1 LLLIFSTEPPARLR
15 RLAACRAQNE
25 ADLQEAFVKRFLAIA
40 VIWLGCAVAWMIL
53 GGTLNLRSNAFSGN
67 LNNEVNALWGPPGK
81 QAPPLAKY
89 QRLELSE
96 EVTVEQK
103 PEGNSKKIVRHE
115 TKVDVPL
122 TLDSSNVHA
131 QLTLEQK
138 RKGLI
143 WFPTYGIDFRAD
155 YTFVNDR
162 LGEHDVTL
170 HFPLQTSG
178 STDNDSM
185 RGAVVNSASFDGF
198 SVQDSQ
204 GQAVDYRISD
214 GEAVFSRH
222 FAAEERQQF
231 RIAYRTRGTTSFRYL
246 MAEGTGRVH
255 DLTVRIDTNFA
266 NVDFPTDT
274 LSPTSRTLTPSSFSG
289 TWHFDSLISTSAIGV
304 ELPQLLNPGPLATK
318 VTLFAPVSLLFFF
331 FVVAVLGQVRGH
343 ELHPMQ
349 YFLLGC
355 AFFAFHLLFAYLVD
369 RLSIGSSFAIASGVS
384 VFLVVSYARLFVG
397 WTFAL
402 REIGLAQLLYLVLFS
417 YTFFWEGFTGL
428 AITIGAIATLF
439 FVMQVTGRS
448 DFRLSERRAL
458 PAE

>member
-1 LLLIFSTEPPARLR
+1 
-15 RLAACRAQNE
+15 
-25 ADLQEAFVKRFLAIA
+25 VKRFLAIA
-40 VIWLGCAVAWMIL
+40 VIWLGCTVAWLIL
-53 GGTLNLRSNAFSGN
+53 GGTLNLRSNSFSGN
-67 LNNEVNALWGPPGK
+67 LNKQVNALWGPPGQ

-89 QRLELSE
+89 QKLELTE
-96 EVTVEQK
+96 EVTLEQK
-103 PEGNSKKIVRHE
+103 PEGNSKKIVQRE

-122 TLDSSNVHA
+122 TLDSSNVYA
-131 QLTLEQK
+131 KLTLEQL

-143 WFPTYGIDFRAD
+143 WFPSYGIDFRAE
-155 YTFVNDR
+155 YTFSNDR
-162 LGEHDVTL
+162 LGAHDVTL
-170 HFPLQTSG
+170 HFPLQTTG
-178 STDNDSM
+178 STDNGDG
-185 RGAVVNSASFDGF
+185 RGSVTSSASFDAF
-198 SVQDSQ
+198 TVQDSQ
-204 GQAVDYRISD
+204 GQPVDYRITA

-222 FAAEERQQF
+222 FAPGERQQF
-231 RIAYRTRGTTSFRYL
+231 RIAYRTRGTGSFRYL

-266 NVDFPTDT
+266 NVDFPSDT
-274 LSPTSRTLTPSSFSG
+274 LSPTSRTLRPSSFSG
-289 TWHFDSLISTSAIGV
+289 TWHFDSLISTSSIGI

-318 VTLFAPVSLLFFF
+318 VTLFAPISLLFFF

-343 ELHPMQ
+343 ELHPMH

-369 RLSIGSSFAIASGVS
+369 RLSIGAAFAIASSVS

-439 FVMQVTGRS
+439 FVMQVTGRN
-448 DFRLSERRAL
+448 DWRLTSQARRAM

>member
-1 LLLIFSTEPPARLR
+1 M
-15 RLAACRAQNE
+15 
-25 ADLQEAFVKRFLAIA
+25 KRFLAIA
-40 VIWLGCAVAWMIL
+40 VIWLGCTVAWMIL
-53 GGTLNLRSNAFSGN
+53 GGTLNLRTSSLSGS
-67 LNNEVNALWGPPGK
+67 LSSEVNALWGPPGQ

-89 QRLELSE
+89 QKTVLTE

-103 PEGNSKKIVRHE
+103 PEGNSKKIVQHE

-131 QLTLEQK
+131 KLTLEQQ

-143 WFPTYGIDFRAD
+143 WFPTYGIDFRAE
-155 YTFVNDR
+155 YTFLNDA
-162 LGEHDVTL
+162 LGAHDVTV
-170 HFPLQTSG
+170 HFPLQTTG
-178 STDNDSM
+178 TTENGSM
-185 RGAVVNSASFDGF
+185 RGTLTNSASFDGF
-198 SVQDSQ
+198 TVLDGQ
-204 GQAVDYRISD
+204 GQAVDYQVIA

-222 FAAEERQQF
+222 FAEGERQKF

-246 MAEGTGRVH
+246 MAQGTGRVH
-255 DLTVRIDTNFA
+255 DLTVQIDTNFA

-274 LSPTSRTLTPSSFSG
+274 LSPTSRTLTPGSFSG
-289 TWHFDSLISTSAIGV
+289 KWHFDSLISTSAIGI

-331 FVVAVLGQVRGH
+331 FVVAVLGQVQGR
-343 ELHPMQ
+343 ELHPMH
-349 YFLLGC
+349 YFLLSC

-369 RLSIGSSFAIASGVS
+369 RLSIGTSFAIASGVS

-402 REIGLAQLLYLVLFS
+402 REIGISQLLYLVLFS
-417 YTFFWEGFTGL
+417 YTFFWDGFTGL

-439 FVMQVTGRS
+439 FVMQTTGRT
-448 DFRLSERRAL
+448 DWRLTGQGRRAM

>member
-1 LLLIFSTEPPARLR
+1 M
-15 RLAACRAQNE
+15 
-25 ADLQEAFVKRFLAIA
+25 KRFLAIA
-40 VIWLGCAVAWMIL
+40 VIWLGCTVAWMIL
-53 GGTLNLRSNAFSGN
+53 GGTLNLRTDSLSGS
-67 LNNEVNALWGPPGK
+67 LSNEVNALWGPPGQ

-89 QRLELSE
+89 QKTELTE

-103 PEGNSKKIVRHE
+103 PEGNSKKIVQHE

-122 TLDSSNVHA
+122 MLDSSNVHA
-131 QLTLEQK
+131 KLTLEQQ
-138 RKGLI
+138 RKGLM

-155 YTFVNDR
+155 YTFLNDA
-162 LGEHDVTL
+162 LGAHDVVIR
-170 HFPLQTSG
+170 FPLQTTGTTEDGRLRASL
-178 STDNDSM
+178 TNT
-185 RGAVVNSASFDGF
+185 ASFDGF
-198 SVQDSQ
+198 SVQDGQ
-204 GQAVDYRISD
+204 GQAVEYQIAA
-214 GEAVFSRH
+214 GEAVFKRH
-222 FAAEERQQF
+222 FQPGERQKF
-231 RIAYRTRGTTSFRYL
+231 RIAYRTRGTSSFRYL

-274 LSPTSRTLTPSSFSG
+274 LSPTARTLTPKSFSG
-289 TWHFDSLISTSAIGV
+289 TWHFDSLISTSAIGI

-318 VTLFAPVSLLFFF
+318 VTFFAPVSLLFFF
-331 FVVAVLGQVRGH
+331 FVVAVLGQVQGR
-343 ELHPMQ
+343 ELHPMH
-349 YFLLGC
+349 YFLLSC

-369 RLSIGSSFAIASGVS
+369 RLSIGASFAIASGVS

-402 REIGLAQLLYLVLFS
+402 REIGIAQLLYLVLFS

-439 FVMQVTGRS
+439 FVMQTTGRT
-448 DFRLSERRAL
+448 DWRLAGQARRAM